1 VSPALLICSSTEHE
15 TVKFAMK
22 LFLGEKRVEAVLER
36 LDLLT
41 RDEVRMSAVQT
52 LEAVYGLVQ
61 SMRLFMAGEQ
71 KQPISTTG
79 S

>member
-1 VSPALLICSSTEHE
+1 
-15 TVKFAMK
+15 MK

-71 KQPISTTG
+71 KQPNFNHWQLTILPHRWQDIC
-79 S
+79 